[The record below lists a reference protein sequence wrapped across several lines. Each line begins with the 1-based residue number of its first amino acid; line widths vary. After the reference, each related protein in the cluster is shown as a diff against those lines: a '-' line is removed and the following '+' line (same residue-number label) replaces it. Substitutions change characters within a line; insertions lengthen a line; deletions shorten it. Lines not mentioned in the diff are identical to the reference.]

1 METKY
6 NLGFIKDNQD
16 IIHKELD
23 MIQSVIT
30 RMANN
35 GFQVRAWMIGIV
47 SFIIAFERQKL
58 FSDPLLLLILLLP
71 ISVFWYLDGFFLQA
85 ERKFRKLYEAVVKLR
100 RKGDLTGLYELNPHP
115 YSQQVESI
123 WKIMRSKVLLPFY
136 LMPIVLIVMV
146 LLYMHFAI
154 S

>member
-47 SFIIAFERQKL
+47 SFIITFERQKL

-71 ISVFWYLDGFFLQA
+71 ISVFWYLDGFFL
-85 ERKFRKLYEAVVKLR
+85 
-100 RKGDLTGLYELNPHP
+100 
-115 YSQQVESI
+115 
-123 WKIMRSKVLLPFY
+123 
-136 LMPIVLIVMV
+136 
-146 LLYMHFAI
+146 
-154 S
+154 

>member
-6 NLGFIKDNQD
+6 NFGFIKDNQD

-47 SFIIAFERQKL
+47 SFIITFERQKL

-71 ISVFWYLDGFFLQA
+71 ISVFWYLDGFFL
-85 ERKFRKLYEAVVKLR
+85 
-100 RKGDLTGLYELNPHP
+100 
-115 YSQQVESI
+115 
-123 WKIMRSKVLLPFY
+123 
-136 LMPIVLIVMV
+136 
-146 LLYMHFAI
+146 
-154 S
+154 